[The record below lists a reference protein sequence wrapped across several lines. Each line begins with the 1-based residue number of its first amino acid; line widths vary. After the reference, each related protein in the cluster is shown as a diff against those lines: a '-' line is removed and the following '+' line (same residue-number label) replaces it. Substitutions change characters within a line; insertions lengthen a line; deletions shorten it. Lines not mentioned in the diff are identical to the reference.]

1 MTKMTKI
8 AIKVLNKINDI
19 KDILI
24 LYLVSSDLIEI
35 NKECNQNYYI
45 FR

>member
-8 AIKVLNKINDI
+8 AIKFLNKIDDI
-19 KDILI
+19 KDIFV

-35 NKECNQNYYI
+35 NEECNQNYYI